1 MTAIASDGDDMH
13 VALHQI
19 AVVLLG
25 LGLIGSLGACSS
37 FAPEEPPV
45 ADSTFIEVLAE
56 LHLATARVQIYE
68 DTTLTAL
75 QDSIFARYEVSRD
88 RFEQTL
94 TYYSEHPGAYQTLY
108 EAMQDS
114 LDAERTRLQGYP

>member
-1 MTAIASDGDDMH
+1 M
-13 VALHQI
+13 
-19 AVVLLG
+19 
-25 LGLIGSLGACSS
+25 
-37 FAPEEPPV
+37 
-45 ADSTFIEVLAE
+45 ADSTFIEVLSE

-75 QDSIFARYEVSRD
+75 QDSIFAHYDVPRE

-94 TYYSEHPGAYQTLY
+94 AYYSEHPAAYQTLY

-114 LDAERTRLQGYP
+114 LNAEQTRLRGYPP